1 MPILFLRRLTSILA
15 NVLGSSVKKRLKK
28 LLPLCPTCLITNFVK
43 IWNVSR
49 RFVHIGVF
57 DITGVFV
64 SVVNTPKLLVVVD
77 APLVYRRR
85 NKLGIIARV
94 KENIQKKSVNF
105 VVISFTIV

>member
-64 SVVNTPKLLVVVD
+64 SVVNTPKPLVIVD
-77 APLVYRRR
+77 ARLVYRKR
-85 NKLGIIARV
+85 NKLALLLV
-94 KENIQKKSVNF
+94 KEKNLEEKCYMCSHFLYN
-105 VVISFTIV
+105 